1 MTVKVPGKGT
11 RGVPFPKAMARLG
24 NGFVLRMFRSGRS
37 RSAGGIPTLILE
49 THGAKSGK
57 SRQAVLGYLTEPPD
71 AWLVMGSAAG
81 ANWNPAWLYNLAK
94 DPNATIDLGD
104 GRPTNVRAETLD
116 GFDLDA
122 AWTRIAA
129 EAKPYS
135 DYRTKTDREIPVVRL
150 RRRPTA

>member
-1 MTVKVPGKGT
+1 MTVKVPGRGT
-11 RGVPFPKAMARLG
+11 RGVPFPKFMARFG
-24 NGFVLRMFRSGRS
+24 NRFVVGQFRRGRS

-57 SRQAVLGYLTEPPD
+57 TRQAVLGYITEPPD

-81 ANWNPAWLYNLAK
+81 ASWNPAWLYNLSK
-94 DPNATIDLGD
+94 DPVATIDLGD
-104 GRPTNVRAETLD
+104 GRRVDVRAETLE
-116 GFDLDA
+116 GPDLEA
-122 AWTRIAA
+122 AWKRVAA

-150 RRRPTA
+150 RQRPSA

>member
-11 RGVPFPKAMARLG
+11 RGVPFPKAMARFG
-24 NGFVLRMFRSGRS
+24 NGFVLRMFRSGRN

-94 DPNATIDLGD
+94 DPNATIDFGD
-104 GRPTNVRAETLD
+104 GRPTDVRAETLD
-116 GFDLDA
+116 GPDLDA